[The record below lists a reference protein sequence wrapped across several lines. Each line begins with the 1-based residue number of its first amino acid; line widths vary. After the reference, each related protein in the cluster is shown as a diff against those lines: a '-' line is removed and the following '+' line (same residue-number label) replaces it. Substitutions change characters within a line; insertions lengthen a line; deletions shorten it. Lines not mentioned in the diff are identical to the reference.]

1 MDKADDYID
10 GAETPAQVDPAVKLY
25 TEATSLAP
33 DWDKSWW
40 GLAMSYW
47 AKAYLMPHETKAQ
60 KEPAFALLSEARK
73 CCARA
78 LAIDPMSVG
87 GNYWLANIILTEGG
101 MKNVVQETII
111 LPEVFKLTDKVA
123 EVDPYFQYGAVF
135 RTYVVVI
142 VAVPTWLTSSLG
154 YQPAI
159 ILPYIDKGI
168 EMEPN
173 CFVNYISRVSIYQK
187 LGDPESRNKALKDLE
202 YVLTHNPD
210 ALRHWEVNNRMR
222 QKEAR
227 KVWKEITGR
236 EYPAR

>member
-25 TEATSLAP
+25 TEANLAGA
-33 DWDKSWW
+33 
-40 GLAMSYW
+40 GLGQIVVGPGHVLLGQG
-47 AKAYLMPHETKAQ
+47 YLMPHETKAQ

-78 LAIDPMSVG
+78 LRDRPDERG
-87 GNYWLANIILTEGG
+87 RQLLAGQYYLTEGG

-111 LPEVFKLTDKVA
+111 PARGFKLTDKVA

-173 CFVNYISRVSIYQK
+173 CFRQ
-187 LGDPESRNKALKDLE
+187 LHFPREHLPE
-202 YVLTHNPD
+202 
-210 ALRHWEVNNRMR
+210 
-222 QKEAR
+222 
-227 KVWKEITGR
+227 TGR
-236 EYPAR
+236 PGKPEQGA